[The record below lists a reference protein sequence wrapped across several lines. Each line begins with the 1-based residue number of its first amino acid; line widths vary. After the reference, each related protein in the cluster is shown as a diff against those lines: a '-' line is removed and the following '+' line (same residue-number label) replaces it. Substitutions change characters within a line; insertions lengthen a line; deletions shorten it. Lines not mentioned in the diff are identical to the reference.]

1 MQYKIVADSS
11 ADVLALSHVPFANV
25 PLKITVGEKTYVDN
39 DKLNVPEL
47 VQTLRTYKGRSV
59 TACPSP
65 EDWRECFGD
74 AERVFCVAITS
85 TLSGSCNAAR
95 LAARDYEAEYPD
107 RKVFVIDTLSAGPEL
122 ALIVEKLEE
131 MILEGR
137 QYEQICKDIMAY
149 LKTTKLTF
157 MLQSVRNLANNGRV
171 NAAVA
176 ALVGLL
182 GIRIVG
188 IASNQGDLQQMGKA
202 RGDKRALADIVGIM
216 RDLGYKGG
224 KVLIHHCENI
234 AAAEMLKKKLQEIH
248 ADAKIK
254 IDCTRGLC
262 SFYAEDGGLLVGF
275 ETAK

>member
-11 ADVLALSHVPFANV
+11 SDVRALEHVDFASA
-25 PLKITVGEKTYVDN
+25 PLKITVGETTYVDN
-39 DKLNVPEL
+39 NNLNVGEL
-47 VQTLRTYKGRSV
+47 TQTLRTFKGRSI

-65 EDWRECFGD
+65 EDWLERFGEAD
-74 AERVFCVAITS
+74 RVFCVAITS

-95 LAARDYEAEYPD
+95 LAARDYESAHPD

-131 MILEGR
+131 MIVEGR
-137 QYEQICKDIMAY
+137 DYETICHDIMAY

-171 NAAVA
+171 NPAVA

-188 IASNQGDLQQMGKA
+188 IASDHGDLQQMAKS
-202 RGDKRALADIVGIM
+202 RGDKRGMADMIKIM
-216 RDLGYKGG
+216 KELGYKGG
-224 KVLIHHCENI
+224 KVLIHHCENLP
-234 AAAEMLKKKLQEIH
+234 AAEAFKKKLLEINPL
-248 ADAKIK
+248 AKIK
-254 IDCTRGLC
+254 IDTTGGLC
-262 SFYAEDGGLLVGF
+262 SYYAEDGGMLVGF
-275 ETAK
+275 ETA

>member
-11 ADVLALSHVPFANV
+11 SDVLALDNVPFANA
-25 PLKITVGEKTYVDN
+25 PLKITVGEKTYVDD
-39 DKLNVPEL
+39 DKLNVSEL
-47 VQTLRTYKGRSV
+47 VQTLRTHKGRSV

-65 EDWRECFGD
+65 EDWMDCFGD
-74 AERVFCVAITS
+74 AERIFCVAITS

-95 LAARDYEAEYPD
+95 LAARDYEAAHPD

-131 MILEGR
+131 MIMEGR
-137 QYEQICKDIMAY
+137 QYEQICDDIMAY

-171 NAAVA
+171 NSAVA

-188 IASNQGDLQQMGKA
+188 IASNKGDLQQMGKA
-202 RGDKRALADIVGIM
+202 RGDKRALGDIIGIM
-216 RDLGYKGG
+216 KELGYKGG
-224 KVLIHHCENI
+224 KVLIHHSENLP
-234 AAAEMLKKKLQEIH
+234 AAEMLKKKLLEISPL
-248 ADAKIK
+248 AKIK
-254 IDCTRGLC
+254 IDKTRGLC

-275 ETAK
+275 ETA